1 MEEVLDNYIQFKR
14 KLMVPPLMTYMK
26 LSNREEKDRPVVF
39 FFFVN
44 LYLTK
49 GCQVDL

>member
-39 FFFVN
+39 FFCKFIS
-44 LYLTK
+44 YK
-49 GCQVDL
+49 SMSG

>member
-26 LSNREEKDRPVVF
+26 LSNRELKFMPVVVF
-39 FFFVN
+39 FFCKFIS
-44 LYLTK
+44 YK
-49 GCQVDL
+49 RMSG